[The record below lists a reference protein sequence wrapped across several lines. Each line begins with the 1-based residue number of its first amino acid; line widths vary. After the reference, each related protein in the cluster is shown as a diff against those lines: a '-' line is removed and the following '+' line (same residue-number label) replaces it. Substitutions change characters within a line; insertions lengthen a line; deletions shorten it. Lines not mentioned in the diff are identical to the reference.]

1 MSQITVTPSDATW
14 IVRADGAILAESRR
28 AKELRKPGEAPVVY
42 IPREDVAMELFEAS
56 ETESATA
63 TAATRLGPARH
74 FSFVGRDG
82 RVRDA
87 AWSYEAP
94 EGEAAGIAG
103 HLAFSADKVKVE
115 RA

>member
-14 IVRADGAILAESRR
+14 IVRAGGAILAETRR
-28 AKELRKPGEAPVVY
+28 AKELRAEGGDPVVY

-56 ETESATA
+56 D
-63 TAATRLGPARH
+63 TAAAAPRLGPARH
-74 FSFVGRDG
+74 FSFMGRDG

-103 HLAFSADKVKVE
+103 HLAFDADKVKVE

>member
-1 MSQITVTPSDATW
+1 MSITVTPSDATW
-14 IVRADGAILAESRR
+14 IVRAEGAILAESRR

-56 ETESATA
+56 ETA
-63 TAATRLGPARH
+63 TAAPRLGPARH

-82 RVRDA
+82 RVSDA